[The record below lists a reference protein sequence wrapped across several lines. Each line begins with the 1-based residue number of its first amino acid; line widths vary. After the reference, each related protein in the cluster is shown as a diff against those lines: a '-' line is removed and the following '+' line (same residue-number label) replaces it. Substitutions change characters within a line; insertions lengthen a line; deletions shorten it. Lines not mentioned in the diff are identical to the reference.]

1 MNSHDLGKLLLSNPP
16 VELLIQ
22 KDDEGNGYRRLNG
35 ADFEVAVTDDLDV
48 YSLDW
53 TADQCCLDEED
64 WEELKNKGKQF
75 AIIW

>member
-1 MNSHDLGKLLLSNPP
+1 MNSHELAKKLLQNPP

-22 KDDEGNGYRRLNG
+22 KDEEGNGYRRLNG
-35 ADFEVAVTDDLDV
+35 ADFDVAVSDDLDV
-48 YSLDW
+48 YNLSD
-53 TADQCCLDEED
+53 TAEDHCLDEME

>member
-1 MNSHDLGKLLLSNPP
+1 MNSHELAKLLLSNPP

-22 KDDEGNGYRRLNG
+22 KDEEGNGYRRLNG
-35 ADFEVAVTDDLDV
+35 ADFDVAVSDDLDV
-48 YSLDW
+48 YNLAY
-53 TADQCCLDEED
+53 TAEDHCLDEMK